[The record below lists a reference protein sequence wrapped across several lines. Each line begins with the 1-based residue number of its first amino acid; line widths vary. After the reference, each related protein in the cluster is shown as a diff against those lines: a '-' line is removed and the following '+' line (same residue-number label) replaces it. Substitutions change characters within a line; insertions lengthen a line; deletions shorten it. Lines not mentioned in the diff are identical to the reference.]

1 MSFMCSSEINSGQ
14 KQLIDFIVI
23 IYIYMYNW
31 IIRKYIYIYYIII
44 LNQ

>member
-23 IYIYMYNW
+23 IYIC
-31 IIRKYIYIYYIII
+31 IIG
-44 LNQ
+44 L